1 MRKITLFLAAFF
13 CCTMMNAVNYSLTIA
28 GTTVT
33 DVNKTDVLGDG
44 KVSFDPATNTLTLNN
59 ATIETTGNS
68 AIIWSD
74 FASTLTIMLKGTNN
88 YIAMSGVPDY
98 TGAIHTMGRLLITSE
113 ENPSSVAE
121 LKIVTSGTDGAP
133 AIWSYT
139 GDIII
144 ENPISVNLQGAGN
157 GAGTIY
163 SQSGGKLI
171 IDGATVNM
179 MPCRI
184 RTGGTVIA
192 RSAITSPS
200 DAVVVADGRIMR
212 SGTSSEYSKT
222 TQVVISSNLRRLI
235 YGATPKNVGNKVR
248 VNDNPS
254 TESQA
259 YAWIE
264 LADYINLTAT
274 PAEGY
279 AFTGW
284 YDKNNQLLST
294 ENPYSNHQ
302 LMTENTTLIYGQFEE
317 QEQGDTR
324 TIITHVEVN
333 NWDPSFIK
341 AGMDW
346 WCGHIDDSL
355 ALVLQVPA
363 DAPYKFSY
371 TYLYNVT
378 ENDTKVDGN
387 EITPGI
393 YRLKINLRIDGDEA
407 LSYRFPDWTEEIA
420 MTGTVNGQECRVTS
434 PTSYPTWSSCFIY
447 TPEFVVEAQGI
458 DEVSQES
465 RVESR
470 KVIRNGQLFIERNGK
485 IYNALGAEVK

>member
-1 MRKITLFLAAFF
+1 MRKFTLFLAAI
-13 CCTMMNAVNYSLTIA
+13 CCCAMMNAVNYSLTIA

-59 ATIETTGNS
+59 ATIQTTGNS

-74 FASTLTIMLKGTNN
+74 FASTLTIMLKGTDN
-88 YIAMSGVPDY
+88 YISMSGVPDY

-133 AIWSYT
+133 AIWSYSD
-139 GDIII
+139 DIFI

-171 IDGATVNM
+171 IDGATVYM

-248 VNDNPS
+248 INDCPA

-317 QEQGDTR
+317 
-324 TIITHVEVN
+324 
-333 NWDPSFIK
+333 
-341 AGMDW
+341 A
-346 WCGHIDDSL
+346 
-355 ALVLQVPA
+355 
-363 DAPYKFSY
+363 
-371 TYLYNVT
+371 
-378 ENDTKVDGN
+378 
-387 EITPGI
+387 
-393 YRLKINLRIDGDEA
+393 
-407 LSYRFPDWTEEIA
+407 
-420 MTGTVNGQECRVTS
+420 
-434 PTSYPTWSSCFIY
+434 FIY
-447 TPEFVVEAQGI
+447 TVAGSSVAIFGGEWDISLKANDMDFDGMVYQLHKEGVYVPAGTVEYKVVLNRQWNTCWPAENATLDIPENATYDISFTYSP
-458 DEVSQES
+458 DSQEVTANAVKQS
-465 RVESR
+465 QDINAIGTGEKAH
-470 KVIRNGQLFIERNGK
+470 KVIKDGQLLIERNGK
-485 IYNALGAEVK
+485 TYNALGAEVK

>member
-1 MRKITLFLAAFF
+1 MRKFTLFLAAL
-13 CCTMMNAVNYSLTIA
+13 CCCAMMNAVNYSLTIA

-44 KVSFDPATNTLTLNN
+44 KVSFDPATNTLTLSN
-59 ATIETTGNS
+59 ATIQTTGNS

-74 FASTLTIMLKGTNN
+74 FASTLTIMLKGTDN
-88 YIAMSGVPDY
+88 YISMSGVSDY

-163 SQSGGKLI
+163 SQSGGQLI
-171 IDGATVNM
+171 IDGATVYM

-248 VNDNPS
+248 VNDCPA

-284 YDKNNQLLST
+284 YDKNNQLLSI

-317 QEQGDTR
+317 
-324 TIITHVEVN
+324 
-333 NWDPSFIK
+333 
-341 AGMDW
+341 A
-346 WCGHIDDSL
+346 
-355 ALVLQVPA
+355 
-363 DAPYKFSY
+363 
-371 TYLYNVT
+371 
-378 ENDTKVDGN
+378 
-387 EITPGI
+387 
-393 YRLKINLRIDGDEA
+393 
-407 LSYRFPDWTEEIA
+407 
-420 MTGTVNGQECRVTS
+420 
-434 PTSYPTWSSCFIY
+434 FIY
-447 TPEFVVEAQGI
+447 TVVGSSVAIFGGEWDLSLKANDMDFDGMVYQLHKEGVYVPAGTVEYKVVLNRHWNTCWPAENATLDIPENATYDISFTYSP
-458 DEVSQES
+458 DSQEVTANAVKQS
-465 RVESR
+465 QDINATGTGEKAH
-470 KVIRNGQLFIERNGK
+470 KVIKDGQLLIKRNGK
-485 IYNALGAEVK
+485 TYNALGAEVK

>member
-1 MRKITLFLAAFF
+1 MRKFTLFLAALC
-13 CCTMMNAVNYSLTIA
+13 CCTMMNAETYGLNV
-28 GTTVT
+28 GGVQVT
-33 DVNKTDVLGDG
+33 SDNAADIFGDG
-44 KVSFDPATNTLTLNN
+44 TVSYDASLAELTLNN
-59 ATIETTGNS
+59 ADIRVDYNEINKG
-68 AIIWSD
+68 AIVAAGD
-74 FASTLTIMLKGTNN
+74 LTIVVKGQNN
-88 YIAMSGVPDY
+88 YIAVNNLNSY
-98 TGAIHTMGRLLITSE
+98 AAAIQSLGALTITSE
-113 ENPSSVAE
+113 IYPTEFAK
-121 LKIVTSGTDGAP
+121 LQIVC
-133 AIWSYT
+133 
-139 GDIII
+139 
-144 ENPISVNLQGAGN
+144 GN
-157 GAGTIY
+157 GCALY
-163 SQSGGKLI
+163 AMSGNIWLI
-171 IDGATVNM
+171 REVNIDIKGGSNDFGCIKAMSGNLHIDGATVSM
-179 MPCRI
+179 LPAWIRI
-184 RTGGTVIA
+184 SGEFIL
-192 RSAITSPS
+192 SASEITSPT
-200 DAVVVADGRIMR
+200 DAEIRDGKIVREN
-212 SGTSSEYSKT
+212 GGNEYSN
-222 TQVVISSNLRRLI
+222 QQLVVISSLLRKLF
-235 YGATPKNVGNKVR
+235 YGATPKNKGNSVWLEGF
-248 VNDNPS
+248 S
-254 TESQA
+254 TTESQA
-259 YAWIE
+259 VGWIE
-264 LADYINLTAT
+264 LAEHINLKAT

-279 AFTGW
+279 KFTGW

-294 ENPYSNHQ
+294 ENPYTNQ

-378 ENDTKVDGN
+378 ENDRKVDGN

-393 YRLKINLRIDGDEA
+393 YRLEINLRIDGDEA
-407 LSYRFPDWTEEIA
+407 LLYRFPDWTEEIA

-470 KVIRNGQLFIERNGK
+470 KVIRNGVLYIERNGK
-485 IYNALGAEVK
+485 TYNAQGQEL

>member
-1 MRKITLFLAAFF
+1 MRKFTLFLAAI
-13 CCTMMNAVNYSLTIA
+13 CCCAMMNAVNYSLTVA
-28 GTTVT
+28 GITVT

-59 ATIETTGNS
+59 ATIQTTGNS

-113 ENPSSVAE
+113 ENPSGS
-121 LKIVTSGTDGAP
+121 DWAP
-133 AIWSYT
+133 AIWSYSD
-139 GDIII
+139 DIFI

-171 IDGATVNM
+171 IDGATVYM

-200 DAVVVADGRIMR
+200 DAVVVSDGRIMR

-222 TQVVISSNLRRLI
+222 TQVVISSNLCRLI

-264 LADYINLTAT
+264 LADYINLIAT

-302 LMTENTTLIYGQFEE
+302 LMTENTTLIYGQFEKK
-317 QEQGDTR
+317 
-324 TIITHVEVN
+324 
-333 NWDPSFIK
+333 SK
-341 AGMDW
+341 ASK
-346 WCGHIDDSL
+346 I
-355 ALVLQVPA
+355 Q
-363 DAPYKFSY
+363 
-371 TYLYNVT
+371 
-378 ENDTKVDGN
+378 
-387 EITPGI
+387 I
-393 YRLKINLRIDGDEA
+393 INLK
-407 LSYRFPDWTEEIA
+407 S
-420 MTGTVNGQECRVTS
+420 
-434 PTSYPTWSSCFIY
+434 
-447 TPEFVVEAQGI
+447 
-458 DEVSQES
+458 
-465 RVESR
+465 
-470 KVIRNGQLFIERNGK
+470 
-485 IYNALGAEVK
+485 

>member
-1 MRKITLFLAAFF
+1 MRKITLFLAVFF
-13 CCTMMNAVNYSLTIA
+13 CCAMMNAVNYSLTIA

-88 YIAMSGVPDY
+88 YISMSGVPDY

-113 ENPSSVAE
+113 ENPSSIAE

-133 AIWSYT
+133 AIWSYSD
-139 GDIII
+139 DIFI

-171 IDGATVNM
+171 IDGATVYM

-248 VNDNPS
+248 VNDCPA

-317 QEQGDTR
+317 
-324 TIITHVEVN
+324 
-333 NWDPSFIK
+333 
-341 AGMDW
+341 A
-346 WCGHIDDSL
+346 
-355 ALVLQVPA
+355 
-363 DAPYKFSY
+363 
-371 TYLYNVT
+371 
-378 ENDTKVDGN
+378 
-387 EITPGI
+387 
-393 YRLKINLRIDGDEA
+393 
-407 LSYRFPDWTEEIA
+407 
-420 MTGTVNGQECRVTS
+420 
-434 PTSYPTWSSCFIY
+434 FIY
-447 TPEFVVEAQGI
+447 TVVGSSVAIFGGEWDLSLKANDMDFDGMVYQLHKEGVYVPASTVEYKVVLNRHWNTCWPAENATLDIPENATYDISFTYSP
-458 DEVSQES
+458 DSQEVTANAVKQS
-465 RVESR
+465 QDINAIGTGEKAH
-470 KVIRNGQLFIERNGK
+470 KVIKDGQLLIERNGK
-485 IYNALGAEVK
+485 TYNALGAEVK